1 MMEQDTV
8 MEKKNNAGLYRGW
21 IKFWNRNFER
31 WLYAMHRITGVG
43 VGIYFV
49 AHIWET
55 SNAAQAF
62 LDVEKGLTP
71 VVWTDLM
78 SFLAN
83 YAFHTGL
90 LLVAAAAVFHS
101 LNGVR
106 LVMSEQGWLIGKVTR
121 PTYPFLPSS
130 LRGSQK
136 QIGIAIVIASFVL
149 MAFAF
154 YQLFVV
160 ALGV

>member
-1 MMEQDTV
+1 MELGQTTV
-8 MEKKNNAGLYRGW
+8 AEKNNDAGLYRGW
-21 IKFWNRNFER
+21 IKFWNHNFER

-62 LDVEKGLTP
+62 LDTQPAEWTNLMGFLT
-71 VVWTDLM
+71 
-78 SFLAN
+78 N

-106 LVMSEQGWLIGKVTR
+106 LVLSEQGWLIGKVTR

-160 ALGV
+160 ALGL

>member
-62 LDVEKGLTP
+62 LDSQPLEWTNLMGFLT
-71 VVWTDLM
+71 
-78 SFLAN
+78 N

-90 LLVAAAAVFHS
+90 LLIAAAAVFHS

-106 LVMSEQGWLIGKVTR
+106 LLMAEHGWLIGKVAR

-130 LRGSQK
+130 LRGSQRP
-136 QIGIAIVIASFVL
+136 IGIAIVIASFVL

>member
-1 MMEQDTV
+1 MEQDIV
-8 MEKKNNAGLYRGW
+8 EKKNNAGLYRGW

-62 LDVEKGLTP
+62 LDGNAFEWTSLMNFLT
-71 VVWTDLM
+71 
-78 SFLAN
+78 N

-90 LLVAAAAVFHS
+90 LLVAAAAVFHG

-106 LVMSEQGWLIGKVTR
+106 LVMSEQGWLIGKVER

-136 QIGIAIVIASFVL
+136 GIGIAIVVASFVL

>member
-1 MMEQDTV
+1 MGQETV
-8 MEKKNNAGLYRGW
+8 MEKENKAGLYRGW

-55 SNAAQAF
+55 SVAAQAF
-62 LDVEKGLTP
+62 LDKQP
-71 VVWTDLM
+71 AVWANLM
-78 SFLAN
+78 NYLAN
-83 YAFHTGL
+83 YAFSTGL

-106 LVMSEQGWLIGKVTR
+106 LIASEQGWLIGKATR

-130 LRGSQK
+130 LRGAQRWL
-136 QIGIAIVIASFVL
+136 GVVIVVVSFVL
-149 MAFAF
+149 LVFAF

-160 ALGV
+160 ALGA

>member
-1 MMEQDTV
+1 MGQDTV
-8 MEKKNNAGLYRGW
+8 VEKPNQAGLYRGW

-31 WLYAMHRITGVG
+31 WLYAMHRVTGVG
-43 VGIYFV
+43 VGIYFI

-62 LDVEKGLTP
+62 LDVQNGLQP
-71 VVWTDLM
+71 VVWTNLM
-78 SFLAN
+78 NYLAN
-83 YAFHTGL
+83 YAFSTGL

-106 LVMSEQGWLIGKVTR
+106 LIMSEQGWLIGKATR

-130 LRGSQK
+130 LRGSQR
-136 QIGIAIVIASFVL
+136 QIGVVIVVVAFVL
-149 MAFAF
+149 MLFAF

>member
-1 MMEQDTV
+1 MGQDTV
-8 MEKKNNAGLYRGW
+8 MEKKNNAGIYRGW
-21 IKFWNRNFER
+21 IKFWNRNVER

-49 AHIWET
+49 LHIWET
-55 SNAAQAF
+55 GNAAQAF
-62 LDVEKGLTP
+62 LNNQP
-71 VVWTDLM
+71 AQWNNLM
-78 SFLAN
+78 SSLTN

-101 LNGVR
+101 LNGAR
-106 LVMSEQGWLIGKVTR
+106 LIMSEQGWLIGTVER

-130 LRGSQK
+130 LRGIQRPL
-136 QIGIAIVIASFVL
+136 GIAIVVLSFVL

-154 YQLFVV
+154 YQLFVL

>member
-1 MMEQDTV
+1 MVGQEIV
-8 MEKKNNAGLYRGW
+8 VEKKNNAGLYRGW

-43 VGIYFV
+43 VGVYFV
-49 AHIWET
+49 AHVWET

-62 LDVEKGLTP
+62 LDVQNGLQP

-78 SFLAN
+78 SFLTN

-90 LLVAAAAVFHS
+90 LLVAGAAVFHS

-106 LVMSEQGWLIGKVTR
+106 LVMAEQGWLIGKVTR

-130 LRGSQK
+130 LRGGQR
-136 QIGIAIVIASFVL
+136 QLGVVIVIASFIL
-149 MAFAF
+149 LIFAF

-160 ALGV
+160 ALGL